1 MTQVQPIDKACTA
14 LGLIEQLN
22 EVTENLAQLTAQ
34 LPPEHRSEHEVY
46 VGKLRAI
53 VAALDTDLVSLPVVQ
68 GSEQASKLAKFSK
81 ITRLGIAGE
90 LVRLRATGKY
100 TIEDLAVRFD
110 VPAQQI
116 SRFFRYYDACSPS
129 EKARVRRQSV
139 FEISERLE
147 DLLQIIVR
155 QLARL
160 EAVNDEVHVKYV
172 AEFRQTVAMAA
183 NLLEKVNH
191 YHRFQQLITAV
202 GDLLVKELPHRQRE
216 ITEAIYQLAKSITD
230 TKLEP

>member
-1 MTQVQPIDKACTA
+1 MKPIDQACTA
-14 LGLIEQLN
+14 LGIIEHLAELTECFSQL
-22 EVTENLAQLTAQ
+22 E
-34 LPPEHRSEHEVY
+34 EHVDKKYREEYRTY
-46 VGKLRAI
+46 VGKLKA
-53 VAALDTDLVSLPVVQ
+53 VVTTLDTDMLSIPIIQ
-68 GSEQASKLAKFSK
+68 GSDQSSKLARFSK
-81 ITRLGIAGE
+81 INRLGIAGE

-100 TIEDLAVRFD
+100 TIEELAMQFD
-110 VPAQQI
+110 VPASQV

-129 EKARVRRQSV
+129 EKAKYRRQSV
-139 FEISERLE
+139 FEVSERLE
-147 DLLQIIVR
+147 DLMQIIVR

-172 AEFRQTVAMAA
+172 AEFRQTITMAA

-216 ITEAIYQLAKSITD
+216 ITESIYKLTQSIID
-230 TKLEP
+230 KQLEP